1 MGWRD
6 DPIVQ
11 TTKKP
16 KWADDPVVEAAAPE
30 TLTDQMLG
38 GGAATLDLI
47 AESAA
52 GLGSMLAYPVAR
64 AASFATGQ
72 SPEEIEASLGRVT
85 GAVSAPVGR
94 ALGVSES
101 PAYKRNPAKQAME
114 YVGEAMNSLA
124 ATISGATGVP
134 EPDVRNML
142 QVATSAAPIKAP
154 VAKIASKV
162 PGAKIP
168 GKVARATVSKVQ
180 DVFDP
185 KTKFYMDVA
194 EGRGGELVRAARRP
208 EAEVLPG
215 QRPTFAQATADVG
228 VPRVA
233 AVGEQAEKLQPTAA
247 IARRDAQEA
256 ARVAQ
261 LKAIEQTPEVRAKA
275 EAARERRTE
284 PLYREAEMAGDVVD
298 VAPTLD
304 YIDSLVETNPGNPQ
318 LLAELRRVRKGLVK
332 RELDENGDPV
342 LVPRTNAKEIAS
354 TLDGL
359 KTALAKE
366 DNKFI
371 KKELTN
377 IKEDLTAA
385 IPSMKEA
392 QEKFR
397 KGSKPINQMDVG
409 KYLREKLETALPEGR
424 QRPGVFAEAVRN
436 APLTIKN
443 ALTGKPRYA
452 ELTDVLSPP
461 QQARVDAVMRDLS
474 RDARVQELAQLGRET
489 APKLKEPAGKFS
501 LPPLLDRLATIANE
515 IMRRL
520 EGKINEKLAMEI
532 AMEFL
537 DADRAAAAL
546 ETAMQRSAKR
556 GRIPQPVAKP
566 PVNAAAAAASRAIK
580 RAPVATAPN
589 QMRNEE
595 VRNRM
600 AR

>member
-6 DPIVQ
+6 APVVK
-11 TTKKP
+11 TAKKP
-16 KWADDPVVEAAAPE
+16 KWAEAPAVEAAPAE
-30 TLTDQMLG
+30 TVTDQVLG

-52 GLGSMLAYPVAR
+52 GLGSMVAYPFAR

-85 GAVSAPVGR
+85 GAVSAPIGR
-94 ALGVSES
+94 ALGVADS

-124 ATISGATGVP
+124 SSISGATGVP

-142 QVATSAAPIKAP
+142 QVATSAVPL
-154 VAKIASKV
+154 KV
-162 PGAKIP
+162 PGAKTAA
-168 GKVARATVSKVQ
+168 KATRAAVSKVQ

-194 EGRGGELVRAARRP
+194 EGRAPELIAAARRP

-284 PLYREAEMAGDVVD
+284 PLYREAETAGDVVD
-298 VAPTLD
+298 VSPTLD
-304 YIDSLVETNPGNPQ
+304 YIDSLIETNPGNPQ

-371 KKELTN
+371 KKELSN
-377 IKEDLTAA
+377 IKDDLTAA

-474 RDARVQELAQLGRET
+474 REARVQELAQLGRET

-566 PVNAAAAAASRAIK
+566 PVNAAAAAASRAVK

-589 QMRNEE
+589 QMRNEDN
-595 VRNRM
+595 RNAM

>member
-6 DPIVQ
+6 APVVQ

-16 KWADDPVVEAAAPE
+16 KWADAPE
-30 TLTDQMLG
+30 VAPVPEESMTDQVLG

-142 QVATSAAPIKAP
+142 QVATSAVPL
-154 VAKIASKV
+154 KV
-162 PGAKIP
+162 PGAKTAA
-168 GKVARATVSKVQ
+168 KATRATVSKVQ

-261 LKAIEQTPEVRAKA
+261 LRAIEQTPEIRAKA
-275 EAARERRTE
+275 EATRERRSE
-284 PLYREAEMAGDVVD
+284 PLYREAETAGDVVD

-304 YIDSLVETNPGNPQ
+304 YIDSLIETNPGNPQ

-377 IKEDLTAA
+377 IKDDLTAA

-501 LPPLLDRLATIANE
+501 LPPLLDRVATIANE

-532 AMEFL
+532 ALEFL

-556 GRIPQPVAKP
+556 GRIPQPVTKP
-566 PVNAAAAAASRAIK
+566 PVNAAAAAASRALK